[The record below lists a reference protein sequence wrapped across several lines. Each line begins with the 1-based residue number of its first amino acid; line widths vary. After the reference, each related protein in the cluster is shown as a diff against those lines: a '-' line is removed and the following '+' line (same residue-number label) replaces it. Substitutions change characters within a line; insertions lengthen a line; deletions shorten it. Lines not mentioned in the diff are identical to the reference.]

1 MESLHSTV
9 SECGSATGAIDLT
22 PTGGTGP
29 YTYLWTTTD
38 GSDLS
43 GQNTNQD
50 LTALPPGT
58 YSVKITDAN
67 KCVTNKS
74 RTITATTLQLH

>member
-1 MESLHSTV
+1 V

-22 PTGGTGP
+22 GGTGP
-29 YTYLWTTTD
+29 TYLWTTTD
-38 GSDLS
+38 GLPP

-58 YSVKITDAN
+58 YSV
-67 KCVTNKS
+67 
-74 RTITATTLQLH
+74 RLLTLINV